1 VAEEK
6 RMSRIAWPSISRGG
20 GNLSE
25 HSVSQLRNLLNEF
38 GTVLEEEASKAQ
50 INILI
55 FPLFRE
61 FNLVACLTA
70 DDVLYAIAPN
80 IGGLPTFSW
89 QDWHD
94 KVNPPKG
101 RDLVSL
107 VERELGWTSVWT
119 LSFPRSVLESEFTTR
134 KDVLQ
139 TTARQWIESAIS
151 EAERQARIV
160 KLRPIFKGRE
170 FLVEPNL
177 CFVLLPFKE
186 PFLRIFKDHIR
197 PTLEEIGLRVMN
209 SDDIFSTKEIMESIW
224 EYVNKARIIVAD
236 VTGRNS
242 NVFYELG
249 MAHTV
254 GKPVII
260 LTQDESDVP
269 FDLRHLRYYKYTD
282 NEQGWKRLRE
292 NLKKIAQD
300 TLASS
305 VRGS

>member
-1 VAEEK
+1 
-6 RMSRIAWPSISRGG
+6 MSRIAWPSISRGG